1 MFGLQIRVGQRFNSE
16 LVWIK
21 CRICLDGYAVN
32 LNENEHSVVGLRIV
46 ISLYFYRGYG
56 GYLSEQQWDYS
67 AC

>member
-1 MFGLQIRVGQRFNSE
+1 MFGLQIRVGQRFNSK

-21 CRICLDGYAVN
+21 CIICLDGHAVN

-46 ISLYFYRGYG
+46 ISLYFYHGYG